1 MSENLEELAGRY
13 REILRHAV
21 YLVRSIDAEGEISTG
36 LVGTLNMVCGG
47 PLRVSDIAKKA
58 GIRVPSATEQIIKL
72 EAAGL
77 VARSA
82 DASDA
87 RVVLVS
93 LTELGRQKLSDANA
107 RRNASMAAALRSLTE
122 TEREAVKA
130 AIPAIDKLN
139 SVLGAVRQS

>member
-139 SVLGAVRQS
+139 SVLGEVRQS